1 MTQFK
6 DECEALIKAADA
18 DGDGNIDYEEFGS
31 MLFERTKTGYNRQQ
45 RLRSRIRKESIGK
58 NPFSKESYKRTRAT
72 HIISHEPRRDLTPSV
87 FTTLVATLS
96 IIFITASVILIYV
109 KT

>member
-1 MTQFK
+1 MK
-6 DECEALIKAADA
+6 EECEALINAADA

-45 RLRSRIRKESIGK
+45 RLRSRIRKESIAK
-58 NPFSKESYKRTRAT
+58 KPFSKESYKRTRAT

-87 FTTLVATLS
+87 FTTFVAALG
-96 IIFITASVILIYV
+96 IVFLTANLISIYV
-109 KT
+109 KI

>member
-1 MTQFK
+1 MTDFK

-58 NPFSKESYKRTRAT
+58 KPFSKESYKRNRAT
-72 HIISHEPRRDLTPSV
+72 HIIPHEPRRDLTPSV
-87 FTTLVATLS
+87 LTTYATVLC
-96 IIFITASVILIYV
+96 IIFITSSFMLLYI